1 MSEEN
6 TFTMM
11 GIKTQWDDNTIT
23 VTELG
28 FPHQATFDN
37 NGRILSSSFGKEGE
51 SFLHHWFDRVK
62 PTVDGLRA
70 IDREYAD
77 A

>member
-1 MSEEN
+1 MEAEN

-11 GIKTQWDDNTIT
+11 GVTTQWDDDTIT
-23 VTELG
+23 ITEVG
-28 FPHQATFDN
+28 YPHIAVLDDN
-37 NGRILSSSFGKEGE
+37 GKILSSTFGVEGE
-51 SFLHHWFDRVK
+51 SFVRHWFDRVK

>member
-1 MSEEN
+1 MEAEN

-11 GIKTQWDDNTIT
+11 GVTTQWDDDTIT
-23 VTELG
+23 ITEVG
-28 FPHQATFDN
+28 YPHTAVLDDN
-37 NGRILSSSFGKEGE
+37 GKILSSTFGVEGE
-51 SFLHHWFDRVK
+51 SFVHHWFDRVK

>member
-1 MSEEN
+1 MNAEN

-11 GIKTQWDDNTIT
+11 GITTQWDYDTIVISEDGYPRKAVLT
-23 VTELG
+23 NDG
-28 FPHQATFDN
+28 Q
-37 NGRILSSSFGKEGE
+37 ILSSTFGAEGE
-51 SFLHHWFDRVK
+51 SFLHHWFERVK

-70 IDREYAD
+70 IDREYAN